1 MNKLSL
7 STLLQD
13 YHSIDLSWQQKHLQM
28 TPLFA
33 ATQAA
38 TQQAGD
44 AGASLQPGMIR
55 ATQQSMAF
63 TPTQGIYNKDTAE
76 VIAYSII

>member
-1 MNKLSL
+1 
-7 STLLQD
+7 
-13 YHSIDLSWQQKHLQM
+13 M